1 MRLELPSLGA
11 VLDVALGTAKR
22 FPLVLAAAFL
32 AATSA
37 ILNFEDLGPD
47 ALHDRLLAAATLG
60 LPLLTALTLF
70 GERFAQRPGA
80 RALVGLVGI
89 AALAGVYLAWP
100 GWSDELRFARYAQ
113 LTVAFHLSAA
123 FLPFVGRDR
132 PNAFWQYNRTL
143 FVRAN
148 AAGASSATLWAGL
161 ALALAAVH
169 TLFNVDVPEQGY
181 FRLWAVMAFVVT
193 TWFFLGGVPRDLE
206 ALEEQREYP
215 PVLRVFAQYT
225 LVPLV
230 AVYLVIL
237 TLYLGKV
244 VVTWDWPSGWIGWL
258 VSGVATAGVLAL
270 LLVHPIADQ
279 PDQKWVRTFA
289 RDFWIAMLPAVV
301 MLWLALYQRI
311 HQYGVTEP
319 RYFLLALSVW
329 LFAVAAYYAL
339 TRSGRIRAIPA
350 SLCVVTLLTFAGP
363 WSAYSVSARSQAG
376 RLRGLLERNGVLVG
390 GRLQRPARP
399 VPADD
404 LGEISA
410 VARYLVRTHGV
421 SRLAPLLG
429 DPLVRRVGVGRGRGE
444 AQVRIVVQALGVEY
458 VRSWGGEGRDSDFSF
473 AASVRGALPATG
485 YDVLLHVRAP
495 DDTTAGT
502 DELTAVL
509 VPASRTV
516 RLARGRETLLVLPL
530 DSMLAGVRRLRAT
543 ETNGA
548 DLPATVMSVQA
559 ENPRVA
565 AVLYVERVN
574 GRFERTGVKIEGVR
588 GVVLVKVR

>member
-70 GERFAQRPGA
+70 GERFAQRLGA
-80 RALVGLVGI
+80 RALVWLVGI

-143 FVRAN
+143 FVRAL
-148 AAGASSATLWAGL
+148 AALASSATLWAGL
-161 ALALAAVH
+161 SLALAAVH
-169 TLFNVDVPEQGY
+169 TLFNVDVPEEGY
-181 FRLWAVMAFVVT
+181 FRLLAVMAFVVA

-206 ALEEQREYP
+206 ALEEQRDYP
-215 PVLRVFAQYT
+215 ATLRVFAQYT

-258 VSGVATAGVLAL
+258 VSGVAAAGIFAL
-270 LLVHPIADQ
+270 LLVYPIGDDPAQ
-279 PDQKWVRTFA
+279 RWVGTFA
-289 RDFWIAMLPAVV
+289 RQFWIALLPSIV
-301 MLWLALYQRI
+301 MLWLALYQRVN
-311 HQYGVTEP
+311 QYGITER
-319 RYFLLALSVW
+319 RYFLIVLSVW
-329 LFAVAAYYAL
+329 LAAVAVYYGV
-339 TRSGRIRAIPA
+339 TRSRSIRLIPA
-350 SLCVVTLLTFAGP
+350 SLCVVALLTFAGP

-429 DPLVRRVGVGRGRGE
+429 DSLVRRVGGGRGE

-473 AASVRGALPATG
+473 AAGVRGALPATG

-495 DDTTAGT
+495 DDTTAGA

-530 DSMLAGVRRLRAT
+530 DSMLARVRRLRAT
-543 ETNGA
+543 ATSDA

-574 GRFERTGVKIEGVR
+574 GRFERTGVKIEEVR

>member
-11 VLDVALGTAKR
+11 VLDVALATAKR
-22 FPLVLAAAFL
+22 FPLTLAAAFL

-37 ILNFEDLGPD
+37 ILTFEDIGPD

-70 GERFAQRPGA
+70 GERFAQRLGA
-80 RALVGLVGI
+80 RASIWLVGI

-100 GWSDELRFARYAQ
+100 GWSDDLRFARYAQ

-143 FVRAN
+143 FVRAL

-169 TLFNVDVPEQGY
+169 TLFSVDVPEQGY

-206 ALEEQREYP
+206 ALEEQRDYP
-215 PVLRVFAQYT
+215 AALRVFAQYT

-270 LLVHPIADQ
+270 LLVHPIAGQ

-289 RDFWIAMLPAVV
+289 RDFWVAMLPAVV

-350 SLCVVTLLTFAGP
+350 SLCVVALLTFAGP
-363 WSAYSVSARSQAG
+363 WSAYAVSARSQFG
-376 RLRGLLERNGVLVG
+376 RLRGLLERDGVLVG
-390 GRLQRPARP
+390 GRLQRPANP
-399 VPADD
+399 VPTDD

-410 VARYLVRTHGV
+410 AVRYVVRTHGV
-421 SRLAPLLG
+421 SRLAPLVG
-429 DPLVRRVGVGRGRGE
+429 DSLVRRVGGGRSE
-444 AQVRIVVQALGVEY
+444 TQVRIVVQALGVEY
-458 VRSWGGEGRDSDFSF
+458 VRSWGGEGRDSYFSF
-473 AASVRGALPATG
+473 ASSVRGALPAAG

-495 DDTTAGT
+495 DDTTAGA
-502 DELTAVL
+502 DELIAVL

-530 DSMLAGVRRLRAT
+530 DSMLARVRRLRAT
-543 ETNGA
+543 ATSGK
-548 DLPATVMSVQA
+548 DLPATVMSIQA
-559 ENPRVA
+559 ENAGVA
-565 AVLYVERVN
+565 AVLYVESVN
-574 GRFERTGVKIEGVR
+574 GRFERTGMKIVGVR
-588 GVVLVKVR
+588 GVVLIRAK

>member
-11 VLDVALGTAKR
+11 VLDVALATAKR

-37 ILNFEDLGPD
+37 ILNFEDIGPD
-47 ALHDRLLAAATLG
+47 ALHGRLLAAATLG
-60 LPLLTALTLF
+60 LPLLTALTLLA
-70 GERFAQRPGA
+70 ERFPQRLGA
-80 RALVGLVGI
+80 RTAIRLVGV
-89 AALAGVYLAWP
+89 AALAGVYFAWP
-100 GWSDELRFARYAQ
+100 GWSDDLRFARYAQ

-143 FVRAN
+143 FVRAL
-148 AAGASSATLWAGL
+148 AALASSATLWAGL
-161 ALALAAVH
+161 SLALAAVH
-169 TLFNVDVPEQGY
+169 TLFNVDVPEEGY
-181 FRLWAVMAFVVT
+181 FRLLAVMAFVVA

-206 ALEEQREYP
+206 ALEEQRDYP
-215 PVLRVFAQYT
+215 ATLRVFAQYT

-258 VSGVATAGVLAL
+258 VSGVAAAGIFAL
-270 LLVHPIADQ
+270 LLVYPIGDDPAQ
-279 PDQKWVRTFA
+279 RWVGTFA
-289 RDFWIAMLPAVV
+289 RQFWIALLPSIV
-301 MLWLALYQRI
+301 MLWLALYQRVN
-311 HQYGVTEP
+311 QYGITER
-319 RYFLLALSVW
+319 RYFLIVLSVW
-329 LFAVAAYYAL
+329 LAAVAVYYGV
-339 TRSGRIRAIPA
+339 TRSRSIRLIPA
-350 SLCVVTLLTFAGP
+350 SLCVVALLTFAGP

-429 DPLVRRVGVGRGRGE
+429 DSLVRRVGGGRGE
-444 AQVRIVVQALGVEY
+444 AQVRLVVRALGVEY
-458 VRSWGGEGRDSDFSF
+458 VRSWGGEGRDSYFSF
-473 AASVRGALPATG
+473 AAGVRGALPAAG

-530 DSMLAGVRRLRAT
+530 DSMLARVRRLRAT
-543 ETNGA
+543 ATSDA

-574 GRFERTGVKIEGVR
+574 GRFERTGVKIEEVR

>member
-11 VLDVALGTAKR
+11 VLDVALATAKR

-37 ILNFEDLGPD
+37 ILAFEDIGPD

-70 GERFAQRPGA
+70 GERFAQRLGA
-80 RALVGLVGI
+80 RALVWLVGV

-143 FVRAN
+143 FVRAL

-161 ALALAAVH
+161 ALALAAIH

-181 FRLWAVMAFVVT
+181 FRLWAVMAFVVA
-193 TWFFLGGVPRDLE
+193 TWFFLGGVPRDLD

-289 RDFWIAMLPAVV
+289 RDFWVAMLPAVV

-329 LFAVAAYYAL
+329 LFAVAAYYTL

-350 SLCVVTLLTFAGP
+350 SLCVVALLTFAGP

-390 GRLQRPARP
+390 GRLQRPAKP

-429 DPLVRRVGVGRGRGE
+429 DSLVRRVGGGRGRGE

-458 VRSWGGEGRDSDFSF
+458 ERSLGGEGRDSDFSF
-473 AASVRGALPATG
+473 AAGVRGALPAAG

-495 DDTTAGT
+495 DDTTTGA

-530 DSMLAGVRRLRAT
+530 DSLLARVRRLRAT
-543 ETNGA
+543 ATSAA

-559 ENPRVA
+559 ENARVA

-574 GRFERTGVKIEGVR
+574 GRFERTGVKVVGVR
-588 GVVLVKVR
+588 GVVLLRER

>member
-11 VLDVALGTAKR
+11 VLDVALATAKR
-22 FPLVLAAAFL
+22 FPLTLAAAFL

-37 ILNFEDLGPD
+37 ILTFEDIGPD

-70 GERFAQRPGA
+70 GERFAQRLGV
-80 RALVGLVGI
+80 RALVWLVGI
-89 AALAGVYLAWP
+89 AALASVYLAWP

-143 FVRAN
+143 FVRAL

-169 TLFNVDVPEQGY
+169 TLFSVDVPEQGY

-206 ALEEQREYP
+206 ALEEQRDYP
-215 PVLRVFAQYT
+215 AALRVFAQYT

-270 LLVHPIADQ
+270 LLVHPIAGQ

-289 RDFWIAMLPAVV
+289 RDFWVAMLPAVV

-350 SLCVVTLLTFAGP
+350 SLCVVALLTFAGP
-363 WSAYSVSARSQAG
+363 WGAYAVSARSQFG
-376 RLRGLLERNGVLVG
+376 RLRGLLERDGVLVG
-390 GRLQRPARP
+390 GRLQRPANP
-399 VPADD
+399 VPTDD

-410 VARYLVRTHGV
+410 AVRYLVRTHGV
-421 SRLAPLLG
+421 SRLAPLVG
-429 DPLVRRVGVGRGRGE
+429 DSLVHRVGGGRGE
-444 AQVRIVVQALGVEY
+444 TQVRIVVQALGVEY
-458 VRSWGGEGRDSDFSF
+458 VRSWGGEGRDSYFSF
-473 AASVRGALPATG
+473 ASGVRGALPAAG

-495 DDTTAGT
+495 ADTTAGA
-502 DELTAVL
+502 DELIAVL

-530 DSMLAGVRRLRAT
+530 DSMLARVRRLRAT
-543 ETNGA
+543 ATSGA

-559 ENPRVA
+559 ENARVA
-565 AVLYVERVN
+565 AVLYVESVN
-574 GRFERTGVKIEGVR
+574 GRFERTGMKIVGVR
-588 GVVLVKVR
+588 GVVLVRER